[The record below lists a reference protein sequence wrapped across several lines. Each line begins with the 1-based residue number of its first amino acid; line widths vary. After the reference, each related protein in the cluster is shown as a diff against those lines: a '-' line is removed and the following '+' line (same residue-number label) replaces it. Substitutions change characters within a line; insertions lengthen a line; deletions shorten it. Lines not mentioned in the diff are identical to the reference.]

1 MIKIKPFKLCGQVS
15 SLLTKVNLVMQSI
28 KLYNP
33 FLVSDQELHATI
45 VIPVYLFGMCMDF
58 IF

>member
-1 MIKIKPFKLCGQVS
+1 
-15 SLLTKVNLVMQSI
+15 MQSI

-58 IF
+58 IFNIVTGNLNLLFL